1 MVQVSSQ
8 VCSFSWHTLE
18 APQTKNQ
25 IKDSTP
31 KALSGEKW
39 KEMWWVHVV
48 QKIPWKLLAT

>member
-1 MVQVSSQ
+1 MVQVSSH